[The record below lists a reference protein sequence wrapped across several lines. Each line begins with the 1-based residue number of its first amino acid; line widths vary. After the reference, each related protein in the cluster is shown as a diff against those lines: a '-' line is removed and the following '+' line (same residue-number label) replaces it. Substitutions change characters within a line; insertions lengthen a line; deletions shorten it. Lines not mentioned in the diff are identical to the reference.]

1 MQVPNQS
8 GTLLSGVSAFVVDVC
23 AEGLIEWAMEP
34 LDDGDSSRLDSL
46 LDGAPTGA
54 DSDRWDEYC
63 EKMFELSSLR
73 SKREQVDRYGHLVRE
88 CAALSMNLY
97 RGAQVM
103 PVKIWDRAP
112 GGALTSRVETSRSQ
126 SYRGERYRA
135 DAEALDREIDGMLD
149 HSIELAEGVPAA
161 EAGPLAFVRRWSIG
175 RALAE
180 SKLLDSDF
188 LEPSEHKWLWLAI
201 ARKCRLGVRS
211 DGSREENWH
220 GLIPHRDLDPG
231 RIELDVFAVGM
242 WLQEQEIEV
251 ALTSFGASLTNATEI
266 HRRGAIRSRNL
277 RDALALWFGELC
289 PTRRE

>member
-1 MQVPNQS
+1 
-8 GTLLSGVSAFVVDVC
+8 
-23 AEGLIEWAMEP
+23 
-34 LDDGDSSRLDSL
+34 
-46 LDGAPTGA
+46 
-54 DSDRWDEYC
+54 
-63 EKMFELSSLR
+63 
-73 SKREQVDRYGHLVRE
+73 
-88 CAALSMNLY
+88 
-97 RGAQVM
+97 M

-149 HSIELAEGVPAA
+149 HSIALAEGVPAA
-161 EAGPLAFVRRWSIG
+161 EAGPQAFVRRWSVG

-251 ALTSFGASLTNATEI
+251 AMTSFGASLTNATEI

-277 RDALALWFGELC
+277 RDALALWFGEQC
-289 PTRRE
+289 PTRREELTKTGNFEQLAKALVKRFPARGPGSAKRPVHYSVEELCEEVRKVLDPIASGLVPGNGLPPVANR